1 MRHFL
6 IASILCLV
14 STLSMAAANI
24 RSFTWQPTITAAAYA
39 DGDQMGAL
47 FKLEGILPGPS
58 GGIELQTVTLVD
70 QGKQKRGLEVLLF
83 SKAITLTS
91 ADNAASD
98 ISDADF
104 INGFVGR
111 ISFASSD
118 YVETANNADMT
129 KVMDFLI
136 RGQGSN
142 HLWASIVCKDAA
154 GCDYASATDL
164 VFRFTYYE

>member
-1 MRHFL
+1 MRHLACGLLLWF
-6 IASILCLV
+6 V
-14 STLSMAAANI
+14 SGLSFGAANI

-70 QGKQKRGLEVLLF
+70 QAKQKRGLEVLLF
-83 SKAITLTS
+83 SRAITIAS

-98 ISDADF
+98 ISDAEF
-104 INGFVGR
+104 ISGFVGR
-111 ISFASSD
+111 LSFASSE
-118 YVETANNADMT
+118 YVDTANSSDIT
-129 KVMDFLI
+129 KSMDFLI

-142 HLWASIVCKDAA
+142 NLWASIVCKDAS
-154 GCDYASATDL
+154 GCDYVSASDL